1 MSSVETQLQRAKRIL
16 AISYEMTS
24 TVSLQSLLKRIVE
37 AAVELTDSDSA
48 GILLS
53 GDNDNDLRFIIASD
67 SAGALTGIPVPI
79 DRSVAGHV
87 FTTGEPL
94 IVPDVRLEPRYYD
107 GVAQQIGIVARSLL
121 AVPLQ
126 FKSRRV
132 GVLEV
137 ENKRDGQ
144 QFDQEDVETLTS
156 LASHATI
163 AIENAQLYQQLEHHR
178 DHLQELV
185 EERTAELEAA
195 VAEAQLLNRQ
205 LEKEIEEREVLIA
218 DLRAFSHT
226 VAHDLKNPLSLIIG
240 YTSMLM
246 NKSVILSAPDLM
258 EIAGPIHRTANRM
271 SRIVDGILTLANMG
285 RQDII
290 PEPLNMAWVIEAVE
304 DRLALLIA
312 DSQATIVK
320 PESWPFALGYA
331 QWLEEVWAN
340 YISNAIKYGGSP
352 PRIELGAD
360 PPVTLEAEGGEVIR
374 FWVRDN
380 GPGLPEDL
388 VPRLF
393 AQFTRFDETHVAGHG
408 LGLSIVKRIVTK
420 LGGQVGI
427 ESKLGHGS
435 LFYFTLPT
443 VSQTEFVSE
452 T

>member
-1 MSSVETQLQRAKRIL
+1 MSSVETQLQRAKQIL
-16 AISYEMTS
+16 EISYEMTS

-37 AAVELTDSDSA
+37 AAVELTHSASA
-48 GILLS
+48 GILLA
-53 GDNDNDLRFIIASD
+53 GDNDSELRFIIASD

-79 DRSVAGHV
+79 DHSIAGYV

-94 IVPDVRLEPRYYD
+94 IVPDVRQDPRYYE
-107 GVAQQIGIVARSLL
+107 GVAQQVGIVAHSLL

-144 QFDQEDVETLTS
+144 QFDQEDVVTLTS

-163 AIENAQLYQQLEHHR
+163 AVENAQLYQQLEQHR
-178 DHLQELV
+178 DHLQELI
-185 EERTAELEAA
+185 EARTTELEAA
-195 VAEAQLLNRQ
+195 VSEAQLLNQR
-205 LEKEIEEREVLIA
+205 LEKEIEEREVLIS
-218 DLRAFSHT
+218 DLKAFSHT

-246 NKSVILSAPDLM
+246 NKPEVLGETELM
-258 EIAGPIHRTANRM
+258 EIVDPISRTANRM
-271 SRIVDGILTLANMG
+271 TRIIDGILTLANVG

-290 PEPLNMAWVIEAVE
+290 PEPLDMSWVIRDVE
-304 DRLALLIA
+304 ERLAMLVREY
-312 DSQATIVK
+312 QAVITK
-320 PESWPFALGYA
+320 PESWPLVLGYA

-340 YISNAIKYGGSP
+340 FISNAIKYGGRP
-352 PRIELGAD
+352 PHIELGAD
-360 PPVTLEAEGGEVIR
+360 PPAALTGDGGAHVR

-380 GPGLPEDL
+380 GPGLPED
-388 VPRLF
+388 VQPQLF
-393 AQFTRFDETHVAGHG
+393 SEFARFDETHTGYG

-420 LGGQVGI
+420 LGGEVGI
-427 ESKLGHGS
+427 ESAPGHGS
-435 LFYFTLPT
+435 LFFFTLPT
-443 VSQTEFVSE
+443 TPQTEFVFE

>member
-1 MSSVETQLQRAKRIL
+1 MSSIETQLRRAKQIL
-16 AISYEMTS
+16 EISYEMTS
-24 TVSLQSLLKRIVE
+24 TVSLQALLKRIVE
-37 AAVELTDSDSA
+37 AAVELTDSASA

-53 GDNDNDLRFIIASD
+53 GDNDTELRFTIASD

-94 IVPDVRLEPRYYD
+94 IVPDVRSEPRYYD

-126 FKSRRV
+126 FKSHRI

-163 AIENAQLYQQLEHHR
+163 AIENAQLYQQLEQHR

-185 EERTAELEAA
+185 EERTTELQAA
-195 VAEAQLLNRQ
+195 VTEAQLLNQR

-218 DLRAFSHT
+218 DLKAFSHT
-226 VAHDLKNPLSLIIG
+226 VAHDLKNPLSLIVG
-240 YTSMLM
+240 YSSMLM
-246 NKSVILSAPDLM
+246 SKPVIMEEPELM
-258 EIAGPIHRTANRM
+258 DIAEPIGRTAGRM
-271 SRIVDGILTLANMG
+271 IRIIDGILTLASVG
-285 RQDII
+285 RDHII
-290 PEPLNMAWVIEAVE
+290 PEPLDMNWVITGVE
-304 DRLALLIA
+304 DRLALLVKEY
-312 DSQATIVK
+312 QAVILK
-320 PESWPFALGYA
+320 PENWPPVLGYA

-340 YISNAIKYGGSP
+340 YISNAIKYGGRP

-360 PPVTLEAEGGEVIR
+360 PPAALMADGGEYVR

-380 GPGLPEDL
+380 GPGLPED
-388 VPRLF
+388 VQPQLF
-393 AQFTRFDETHVAGHG
+393 SEFARFDETHTGYG

-427 ESKLGHGS
+427 ESAPGHGS
-435 LFYFTLPT
+435 LFFFTLPS
-443 VSQTEFVSE
+443 VSQMDLPFE

>member
-1 MSSVETQLQRAKRIL
+1 MSSIETQLQRARRIL
-16 AISYEMTS
+16 EISYEMTS

-37 AAVELTDSDSA
+37 AAVELTDSASA
-48 GILLS
+48 GILLAGD
-53 GDNDNDLRFIIASD
+53 GDNELRFVIASD
-67 SAGALTGIPVPI
+67 SAGALVGIPVPI
-79 DRSVAGHV
+79 DRSIAGYV

-94 IVPDVRLEPRYYD
+94 TVPDVRLDPRYYAA
-107 GVAQQIGIVARSLL
+107 VAQQIGIAACSLL

-126 FKSRRV
+126 FKARRV

-163 AIENAQLYQQLEHHR
+163 AIENAQLYQQLEQHR

-185 EERTAELEAA
+185 EARTTELEAA
-195 VAEAQLLNRQ
+195 VSEAQLLNRR

-218 DLRAFSHT
+218 DLKAFSYT
-226 VAHDLKNPLSLIIG
+226 VAHDLKNPLSLIVG
-240 YTSMLM
+240 YSSVLT
-246 NKSVILSAPDLM
+246 NKPEVMAESELM
-258 EIAGPIHRTANRM
+258 EIVEPINRTAVRM
-271 SRIVDGILTLANMG
+271 IRIIDGILTLASVG
-285 RQDII
+285 RQDIV
-290 PEPLNMAWVIEAVE
+290 PEPLDMNWVIKDVE
-304 DRLALLIA
+304 DRLALLVKEH
-312 DSQATIVK
+312 QAMIVK
-320 PESWPFALGYA
+320 PASWPLVLGYA

-340 YISNAIKYGGSP
+340 YISNAIKYGGNP

-360 PPVTLEAEGGEVIR
+360 PSAALAADGGEYVR

-380 GPGLPEDL
+380 GSGLPAD
-388 VPRLF
+388 VHRQLF
-393 AQFTRFDETHVAGHG
+393 AEFVRFDEAHTGYG

-427 ESKLGHGS
+427 ESIPGNGS
-435 LFYFTLPT
+435 LFYFTLPAF
-443 VSQTEFVSE
+443 VQTEFVFE

>member
-1 MSSVETQLQRAKRIL
+1 MSSIETRLQCAERIL
-16 AISYEMTS
+16 EISYEMTS

-37 AAVELTDSDSA
+37 AAVELTDSASA

-53 GDNDNDLRFIIASD
+53 GDNDNELRFIIASD
-67 SAGALTGIPVPI
+67 SAGALAGIPVPI
-79 DRSVAGHV
+79 DRSIAGYV

-94 IVPDVRLEPRYYD
+94 IVPDVRLDPRYYD
-107 GVAQQIGIVARSLL
+107 GVAQQVGIAARSLL

-144 QFDQEDVETLTS
+144 QFDHEDVETLTS

-163 AIENAQLYQQLEHHR
+163 AIENAQLYQQLEQHR

-185 EERTAELEAA
+185 EARTVELRAA
-195 VAEAQLLNRQ
+195 VSEAQLRNQR

-218 DLRAFSHT
+218 DLQAFSHT

-240 YTSMLM
+240 YSSVLM
-246 NKSVILSAPDLM
+246 NKPAIMGEAELM
-258 EIAGPIHRTANRM
+258 EIAEPINRTASRM
-271 SRIVDGILTLANMG
+271 IRIIDGILTLANVG

-290 PEPLNMAWVIEAVE
+290 PEPLDMSWVISGVE

-312 DSQATIVK
+312 EYQAVIIK
-320 PESWPFALGYA
+320 PESWPSVLGYA

-340 YISNAIKYGGSP
+340 YISNAIKYGGRP

-360 PPVTLEAEGGEVIR
+360 PPAALAADGGEYVR

-380 GPGLPEDL
+380 GPGLPED
-388 VPRLF
+388 VQPNLF
-393 AQFTRFDETHVAGHG
+393 AEFARFDETHTGYG
-408 LGLSIVKRIVTK
+408 LGLSIVKRIVMK

-427 ESKLGHGS
+427 DSTPEHGS
-435 LFYFTLPT
+435 LFFFTLP
-443 VSQTEFVSE
+443 VVPQMEFVFES
-452 T
+452 